1 MYAVVEIAGFDYK
14 VKPGDKIRVPRITQE
29 KGTEL
34 EFSNVK
40 LLKDG
45 EELVVAPKAKVK
57 ALVLEHKQGKKVI
70 VFKFK
75 RRKDYRRKIGFKPS
89 LTELEVTSIEPGK

>member
-14 VKPGDKIRVPRITQE
+14 VKPGDRIRVPHISQE

-34 EFSNVK
+34 EFSDIK

-45 EELVVAPKAKVK
+45 EELVFAPKAKVK
-57 ALVLEHKQGKKVI
+57 ARILEHRQGKKVI

-75 RRKDYRRKIGFKPS
+75 RRKDYRRKMGFKAS